1 MLVFLATAWQLLT
14 GTQIVKHVG
23 ALAQFSISAF
33 QVLALLQGAV
43 LLFLGMSA
51 AVIAVGQ
58 EKERRTIDLLL
69 LTELTSAELVWGKL
83 LASLWSVLMMLLAGA
98 PVFML
103 LVVLGGVSLD
113 QLLRMWSVTLVAIF
127 ACGSLGSTLAFWRE
141 KSFQSLSL
149 AAVAIIALTLFAEA
163 VLRYDL
169 TDSLTRSEVDRWI
182 TALSPWHALL
192 EAIRPRESD
201 VEQLSA
207 AWLFVWLAALATV
220 LLNTLSVYRLRRWV
234 LAQEPART
242 VSKPNDGASVH
253 RDSVRRHTRTMWAN
267 PILWREI
274 RTWAYG
280 SRTLLVR
287 VAYGALVAC
296 IAVAIYHLAQR
307 GAPVGSFDLVLPL
320 APLLVVSLL
329 LINAQAVTSLTSER
343 DSKTLDLLLVT
354 DLSPAEFVFGKLG
367 GILYNTR
374 EMVLAPLILGG
385 YLGYEQLIRGE
396 NLAYMLIGWLV
407 LVAFTAMLGV
417 HAGIHYVHSPSAIAV
432 SLGTLFFL
440 VIGIA
445 VAMRMMIAFSGSF
458 RFQLQPFLAAMVGGG
473 IALHVALG
481 GRNPSAAIRLAALS
495 CPFATFYAL
504 TSFMLNYPLAAALSL
519 GVAYSFTTA
528 AMLVPALYEF
538 DVATGRSGDYD
549 G

>member
-14 GTQIVKHVG
+14 GTQLVKHVG

-33 QVLALLQGAV
+33 QVLALVQGVV
-43 LLFLGMSA
+43 LVFLGMSA

-83 LASLWSVLMMLLAGA
+83 LASVWSALMMLLAGA

-113 QLLRMWSVTLVAIF
+113 QLVRMGCVTLAAVV
-127 ACGSLGSTLAFWRE
+127 ACGSLGSTLALWRE
-141 KSFQSLSL
+141 KTFQSLSL
-149 AAVAIIALTLFAEA
+149 TAVAILGVTLLAEGA
-163 VLRYDL
+163 LRYDG
-169 TDSLTRSEVDRWI
+169 TGSLAQAVPARWI
-182 TALSPWHALL
+182 IASSPWHALL
-192 EAIRPRESD
+192 EAIRPPESNAG
-201 VEQLSA
+201 QLSA
-207 AWLFVWLAALATV
+207 AWLFVLHALLATG

-234 LAQEPART
+234 LAQEPARA
-242 VSKPNDGASVH
+242 VSTTNNGESVH
-253 RDSVRRHTRTMWAN
+253 RDSVRRHTRAMWAN
-267 PILWREI
+267 PVLWREV

-287 VAYGALVAC
+287 VAYGALAAS
-296 IAVAIYHLAQR
+296 IAVAVHDLAQR
-307 GAPVGSFDLVLPL
+307 GGPIGAFEL
-320 APLLVVSLL
+320 ARPIVPLLVISLL

-343 DSKTLDLLLVT
+343 DARALDLLLVT
-354 DLSPAEFVFGKLG
+354 DLSPREFVFGKLG

-385 YLGYEQLIRGE
+385 YLGYEQLISGE
-396 NLAYMLIGWLV
+396 NLVYVLLGWLV

-417 HAGIHYVHSPSAIAV
+417 HAGINYVHSPAAIAV

-440 VIGIA
+440 VVGIA
-445 VAMRMMIAFSGSF
+445 VAMRMMVAFSGSF

-504 TSFMLNYPLAAALSL
+504 TSFLLNYPLAAALSL
-519 GVAYSFTTA
+519 GLTYSFTTA
-528 AMLVPALYEF
+528 AMLVPALFEF